1 MHVLFT
7 GVTCVRYVSSTKSCQ
22 RHLDVCF
29 SIAATYLSSCPFMQW
44 CRRRVVK
51 FRAKCVKN
59 GAQNESADF
68 FGGHFLSFFRHF
80 RGNLGKMV
88 LDVL

>member
-1 MHVLFT
+1 M
-7 GVTCVRYVSSTKSCQ
+7 
-22 RHLDVCF
+22 
-29 SIAATYLSSCPFMQW
+29 
-44 CRRRVVK
+44 K

-88 LDVL
+88 LNVL